1 MNSLGWLETLWQDLR
16 YGLRMLARSPSFT
29 VVAVLTLALGIGA
42 NSALFSLLH
51 DALLERLPIPRPQEL
66 VQLTW
71 VQRANYG
78 SNFNWPDYEPLLEPQ
93 AALPGLFAYLNRE
106 ATVRF
111 GEAAERVRVQQ
122 VSASYYSTLGL
133 ESLAGRTLSAE
144 DDRPGAAGA
153 AARWPVRGRAAGRGC
168 DPLCCCRPGRWDSR
182 NGRSNSG

>member
-1 MNSLGWLETLWQDLR
+1 MGWTRFFRRRYWDEERKRELEAYLEIETDENIARGMPPEEARYAAQRKLGSTTLIREEIYHMNSLGWLETLWQDLR

-111 GEAAERVRVQQ
+111 GEAAERVRVQ
-122 VSASYYSTLGL
+122 
-133 ESLAGRTLSAE
+133 
-144 DDRPGAAGA
+144 
-153 AARWPVRGRAAGRGC
+153 
-168 DPLCCCRPGRWDSR
+168 
-182 NGRSNSG
+182 